1 MILFYK
7 KNSKESEEVIEI
19 LKDFE
24 NVKYVDVEENKS
36 LVEEYSVKI
45 FPTLIVSTDDDIS
58 EENVFVGLKEI
69 ESFLEIEEEDF

>member
-36 LVEEYSVKI
+36 LVEEYSVKV
-45 FPTLIVSTDDDIS
+45 FPTLIVSTDDAIS
-58 EENVFVGLKEI
+58 DENVFVGLKEI
-69 ESFLEIEEEDF
+69 ESFLEVGEEDF

>member
-36 LVEEYSVKI
+36 LVEEYSVKV

-69 ESFLEIEEEDF
+69 ESFLEVEEEDF

>member
-24 NVKYVDVEENKS
+24 NLKYVDVEENKS
-36 LVEEYSVKI
+36 LVEEYSVKV

-69 ESFLEIEEEDF
+69 ESFLEVEEEDF

>member
-24 NVKYVDVEENKS
+24 NVKYVDVEENKT
-36 LVEEYSVKI
+36 LVEEYSVKV
-45 FPTLIVSTDDDIS
+45 FPTLIVSTDDDVS
-58 EENVFVGLKEI
+58 EENIFVGLKEI
-69 ESFLEIEEEDF
+69 ESFLEVEEEDF

>member
-24 NVKYVDVEENKS
+24 NVKYVDVEENKT
-36 LVEEYSVKI
+36 LAEEYSVKV
-45 FPTLIVSTDDDIS
+45 FPTLIVSTDDDVS
-58 EENVFVGLKEI
+58 EENVFIGLKEI
-69 ESFLEIEEEDF
+69 ESFLEVEEEEF

>member
-36 LVEEYSVKI
+36 LAEEYLVKE

-69 ESFLEIEEEDF
+69 ESFLEVEEEDF

>member
-36 LVEEYSVKI
+36 LVEEYSVKV
-45 FPTLIVSTDDDIS
+45 FPTLIISTDDDIS

-69 ESFLEIEEEDF
+69 ESFLEVEEEDF

>member
-36 LVEEYSVKI
+36 LVEEYSVKV

-69 ESFLEIEEEDF
+69 ESFLEVGEEDF

>member
-36 LVEEYSVKI
+36 LAEEYSVKV

-69 ESFLEIEEEDF
+69 ESFLEVEEEDF

>member
-36 LVEEYSVKI
+36 LAEEYSVKV
-45 FPTLIVSTDDDIS
+45 FPTLIVSIDDDIS

-69 ESFLEIEEEDF
+69 ESFLEVEEEDF

>member
-36 LVEEYSVKI
+36 LAEEYSVKE
-45 FPTLIVSTDDDIS
+45 FPTLIVLTDDDIS

-69 ESFLEIEEEDF
+69 ESFLEVEEEDF

>member
-36 LVEEYSVKI
+36 LVEEYSVKV
-45 FPTLIVSTDDDIS
+45 FPTLIVSTDDDVS

-69 ESFLEIEEEDF
+69 ESFLEVEEEDF

>member
-7 KNSKESEEVIEI
+7 KNSKESEEAIEI

-24 NVKYVDVEENKS
+24 NVKYVDVEENKT
-36 LVEEYSVKI
+36 LAEEYSVKV
-45 FPTLIVSTDDDIS
+45 FPTLIVSTDDDVS

-69 ESFLEIEEEDF
+69 ESFLEVEEEDF

>member
-7 KNSKESEEVIEI
+7 RNSKESEEVIEI

-24 NVKYVDVEENKS
+24 NVKYVDAEENKS
-36 LVEEYSVKI
+36 LVEEYSIKE

-58 EENVFVGLKEI
+58 EENIFTGLKEI
-69 ESFLEIEEEDF
+69 ESFLEVEEEDF

>member
-7 KNSKESEEVIEI
+7 KDSKESEEAIEL

-24 NVKYVDVEENKS
+24 NVKYVEIEEEKS
-36 LVEEYSVKI
+36 LAEEYSVKKA
-45 FPTLIVSTDDDIS
+45 PTLIIATDDDIS

-69 ESFLEIEEEDF
+69 ESFLEVEDEDF

>member
-36 LVEEYSVKI
+36 LAEEYSVKE
-45 FPTLIVSTDDDIS
+45 FPTLIVSTDDDVS

-69 ESFLEIEEEDF
+69 ESFLEVEEEDF

>member
-24 NVKYVDVEENKS
+24 NVKYVDVEENKT
-36 LVEEYSVKI
+36 LAEEYSVKV
-45 FPTLIVSTDDDIS
+45 FPTLIVSTDDDVS

-69 ESFLEIEEEDF
+69 ESFL

>member
-24 NVKYVDVEENKS
+24 NVKYVDVEQNKS
-36 LVEEYSVKI
+36 LAEEYSVKV

-58 EENVFVGLKEI
+58 EENIFVGLKEI
-69 ESFLEIEEEDF
+69 ENFLEVEEEDF

>member
-7 KNSKESEEVIEI
+7 RNSKESEEVIEI

-36 LVEEYSVKI
+36 LVEEYSIKE
-45 FPTLIVSTDDDIS
+45 FPTLIVSIDDDIS
-58 EENVFVGLKEI
+58 EENIFIGIKEI
-69 ESFLEIEEEDF
+69 ESFLEVEEEDF

>member
-24 NVKYVDVEENKS
+24 NVKYVDVEENKT
-36 LVEEYSVKI
+36 LAEEYSVKV
-45 FPTLIVSTDDDIS
+45 FPTLIVSTDDDVS

-69 ESFLEIEEEDF
+69 ESFLEVEEED

>member
-24 NVKYVDVEENKS
+24 NVKYVDAEENKS
-36 LVEEYSVKI
+36 LVEEYSIKE
-45 FPTLIVSTDDDIS
+45 FPTLIVSIDDDIS
-58 EENVFVGLKEI
+58 EENIFTGLKEI
-69 ESFLEIEEEDF
+69 ESFLEVEEEDF

>member
-36 LVEEYSVKI
+36 LTEEYSVKE

-69 ESFLEIEEEDF
+69 ESFLEVEEEDF

>member
-24 NVKYVDVEENKS
+24 NVKYVDVEENKK
-36 LVEEYSVKI
+36 LAEEYSVKV
-45 FPTLIVSTDDDIS
+45 FPTLIVSTDDDVS
-58 EENVFVGLKEI
+58 EENIFVGLKEI
-69 ESFLEIEEEDF
+69 ESFLEVEEEDF

>member
-36 LVEEYSVKI
+36 LVEEYSVKE

-69 ESFLEIEEEDF
+69 ESFLEVEEEDF

>member
-24 NVKYVDVEENKS
+24 NVKYVDVEENKT
-36 LVEEYSVKI
+36 LAEEYSVKV
-45 FPTLIVSTDDDIS
+45 FPTLIISTDDDVS

-69 ESFLEIEEEDF
+69 ESFLEVEEEDF

>member
-36 LVEEYSVKI
+36 LAEEYSVKV

-58 EENVFVGLKEI
+58 EENIFVGLKEI
-69 ESFLEIEEEDF
+69 ESFLEVEEEDF

>member
-24 NVKYVDVEENKS
+24 NVKYVDVEENKT
-36 LVEEYSVKI
+36 LVEEYSVKV
-45 FPTLIVSTDDDIS
+45 FPTLIVSTDDDVS

-69 ESFLEIEEEDF
+69 ESFLEVEEEDF

>member
-24 NVKYVDVEENKS
+24 NVKYVDVEENKT
-36 LVEEYSVKI
+36 LAEEYSVKV
-45 FPTLIVSTDDDIS
+45 FPTLIVSTDDDVS
-58 EENVFVGLKEI
+58 EENIFVGLKEI
-69 ESFLEIEEEDF
+69 ESFLEVEEEDF

>member
-24 NVKYVDVEENKS
+24 NVKYVDVEENKT
-36 LVEEYSVKI
+36 LAEDYSVKV
-45 FPTLIVSTDDDIS
+45 FPTLIISTDDDVS

-69 ESFLEIEEEDF
+69 ESFLEVEEEDF

>member
-36 LVEEYSVKI
+36 LAEEYSVKE

-69 ESFLEIEEEDF
+69 ESFLEVEEEDF

>member
-36 LVEEYSVKI
+36 LTEEYSVKV
-45 FPTLIVSTDDDIS
+45 FPTLIVSIDDDIS

-69 ESFLEIEEEDF
+69 ESFLEVEEEDF

>member
-24 NVKYVDVEENKS
+24 NVKYVDVEENKT
-36 LVEEYSVKI
+36 LAEEYSVKV
-45 FPTLIVSTDDDIS
+45 FPTLIVSTDDDVN

-69 ESFLEIEEEDF
+69 ESFLEVEEEDF

>member
-36 LVEEYSVKI
+36 LVEEYSVKV
-45 FPTLIVSTDDDIS
+45 FPTLIVSTNDDIS

-69 ESFLEIEEEDF
+69 ESFLEVEEEDF

>member
-36 LVEEYSVKI
+36 LAEEYSVKV

-58 EENVFVGLKEI
+58 EENIFVGLKEI
-69 ESFLEIEEEDF
+69 VSFLEVEEEDF

>member
-24 NVKYVDVEENKS
+24 NVKYVDVEENKT
-36 LVEEYSVKI
+36 LAEEYSVKI
-45 FPTLIVSTDDDIS
+45 FPTLIVSTDDDVS

-69 ESFLEIEEEDF
+69 ESFLEVEEEDF

>member
-24 NVKYVDVEENKS
+24 NVKYVDVEENKT
-36 LVEEYSVKI
+36 LAEEYSVKV
-45 FPTLIVSTDDDIS
+45 FPTLIDSTDDDVS

-69 ESFLEIEEEDF
+69 ESFLEVEEEDF